1 MHIFIGYSMIF
12 QDTKSENTAA
22 MTLAE
27 SLGLQ
32 QEHRVHLPGAASC
45 ESTVLMGSLCLP
57 PFRDNSILNSA
68 KETSKGRQG
77 WGGLGLGLVCQAPCK
92 I

>member
-1 MHIFIGYSMIF
+1 MHIFIGYRMIF
-12 QDTKSENTAA
+12 QDTKPENTAA
-22 MTLAE
+22 MMLAE

-32 QEHRVHLPGAASC
+32 QEHRIHLPGQNGG
-45 ESTVLMGSLCLP
+45 ESSALMGSLCLP

-68 KETSKGRQG
+68 KENSKGG
-77 WGGLGLGLVCQAPCK
+77 GDPGLGLAFQAPCK